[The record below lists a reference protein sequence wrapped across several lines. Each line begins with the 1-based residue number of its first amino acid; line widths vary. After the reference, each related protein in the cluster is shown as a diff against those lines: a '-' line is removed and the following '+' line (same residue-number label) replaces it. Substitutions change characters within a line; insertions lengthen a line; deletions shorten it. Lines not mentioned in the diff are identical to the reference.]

1 MTPFSP
7 ARLAIIAV
15 LACSLLCLAACGG
28 APKKHGLEVRIS
40 ASADVNPDLE
50 SRASPVILHVLEL
63 TATDEF
69 NRADYFSL
77 TQEGTPALGAAVV
90 QSTEIILTPG
100 AEKALNLELDEKVAY
115 LGFVAGYR
123 DIDNSRWR
131 ITEPVRPGKTSRV
144 TVNLGRDQVTVV
156 DVKD

>member
-1 MTPFSP
+1 MTKFSLARP
-7 ARLAIIAV
+7 ALIAV
-15 LACSLLCLAACGG
+15 LACSVLCLAACGG
-28 APKKHGLEVRIS
+28 APKKHALEVRIT
-40 ASADVNPDLE
+40 ANADVNPDLE
-50 SRASPVILHVLEL
+50 SRASPVIVHVLEL

-77 TQEGTPALGAAVV
+77 TQDGSSALGAALV
-90 QSTEIILTPG
+90 QSTELILTPG
-100 AEKALNLELDEKVAY
+100 SEKTLNLELDEKVAY

-131 ITEPVRPGKTSRV
+131 ITEQVRPGKTSRI
-144 TVNLGRDQVTVV
+144 TVNLGKDQVTVV